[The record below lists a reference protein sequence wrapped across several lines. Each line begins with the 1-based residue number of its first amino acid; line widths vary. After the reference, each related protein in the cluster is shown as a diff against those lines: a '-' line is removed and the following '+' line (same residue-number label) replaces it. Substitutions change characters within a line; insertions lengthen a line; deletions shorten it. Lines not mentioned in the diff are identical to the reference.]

1 MPRRTTHALVG
12 IGAGVLTAAARAKEL
27 REDCRIAELVGGA
40 LGGWLGGVLP
50 DVIEPAT
57 TPNHRNVAHSVA
69 TGGGLSL
76 AKVADARAKCREQAA
91 FHAQRAQS
99 AQLTEAER
107 SHAQL
112 MMLVWHVVAGAA
124 AAFVAG
130 YASHLALDAL
140 TKKSIPLIGG

>member
-1 MPRRTTHALVG
+1 MPRRSTHAIAG
-12 IGAGVLTAAARAKEL
+12 IGAGVVTAAIRAKDL
-27 REDCRIAELVGGA
+27 PEDCKLAELVGGA
-40 LGGWLGGVLP
+40 VGGWLGGVLP

-69 TGGGLSL
+69 AGGGLTL
-76 AKVADARAKCREQAA
+76 AKVADAQAKCREQAA
-91 FHAQRAQS
+91 FYAERVRTAG
-99 AQLTEAER
+99 LTDADR

-112 MMLVWHVVAGAA
+112 MMLAWHFIAGAA

-130 YASHLALDAL
+130 YASHLTLDAL